1 MYIQPSWHPA
11 QVVSD
16 SLWFQLCLPEL
27 LLSLVEVLNQTT
39 SIEHNVKVTDADNL
53 PFSECYVW
61 DKLWFT
67 EHYQVIWYQPR
78 SLSRWSI
85 GYHHIC
91 IFSADILISF
101 LRDNL
106 SDWDWHVMVMDFV
119 AIYRPTLFV
128 GEFTHGLYALP
139 SMVDANRTAI
149 AVSSKCSRCFQFY
162 SYRRDII

>member
-67 EHYQVIWYQPR
+67 ETCQVKWYQPQ

-91 IFSADILISF
+91 IFPADIMISF
-101 LRDNL
+101 VSFLCVTL
-106 SDWDWHVMVMDFV
+106 SEWNWHVMVSKSQICTLLRHGDYFV

-149 AVSSKCSRCFQFY
+149 AVSS
-162 SYRRDII
+162 